1 MSVSVMEEAVDQFLD
16 TLSQERSFS
25 ENTISAY
32 RNDLAQFRRFA
43 IAPESDEHLAA
54 VSDWSELDDRHLI
67 SFLLHLKEREYAAS
81 TVARKTAAVKS
92 FSSWLHRTGV
102 TSHDIGKKLTSPRVE
117 KCIPRSITPEEVH
130 RLLEEPVRLTPERP
144 ESQRDCAMLEVLY
157 ATGLRVT
164 ELVSI
169 DHSDVDLDAD
179 AIQCRGKNGR
189 TREVTLTLRAHN
201 ALETYLNGAR
211 GVLAAPD
218 SDPLFVNHRGGRLTR
233 QGFWLILKGYA
244 ERIGIDGITPHTL
257 RHSFATHAVR
267 HGADL
272 KQVQQLLG
280 HVSISTTQIYRQL
293 ADANPEAAAALVAAE
308 NTAQDDPAGSE

>member
-1 MSVSVMEEAVDQFLD
+1 MSVMEGSVDQFLD
-16 TLSQERSFS
+16 TLSQERAFS

-43 IAPESDEHLAA
+43 MTPEAEEHLPAL
-54 VSDWSELDDRHLI
+54 SDWSELDERHLVG
-67 SFLLHLKEREYAAS
+67 FLLYLKEREYAAS

-102 TSHDIGKKLTSPRVE
+102 TTQDNGKNLSSPRVE
-117 KCIPRSITPEEVH
+117 KYVPKAITPEEVH
-130 RLLEEPVRLTPERP
+130 RLLEAPIRDTPERP
-144 ESQRDCAMLEVLY
+144 ESRRDCAMLEVLY

-164 ELVSI
+164 ELVSL
-169 DHSDVDLDAD
+169 DHGDVDLEKDT
-179 AIQCRGKNGR
+179 IQCHGKNGR
-189 TREVTLTLRAHN
+189 GREVMLTLRAHN

-211 GVLAAPD
+211 SALAEPD
-218 SDPLFVNHRGGRLTR
+218 TQPLFVNHRGGRLTR

-280 HVSISTTQIYRQL
+280 HVSISTTQVYRQL
-293 ADANPEAAAALVAAE
+293 ADTNPEAAAALVAAE
-308 NTAQDDPAGSE
+308 NAAAADNGDGE